1 MHPQILKFRN
11 GKDPR
16 LANPDIRSVETVK
29 KVVNGEKKR
38 ETRNFT
44 PTRRNKKQ
52 IFFQQKRCP
61 SRLYRCGGLRPEKTF

>member
-1 MHPQILKFRN
+1 MHPQILKFQN
-11 GKDPR
+11 GKDLR
-16 LANPDIRSVETVK
+16 LANPDTRSVETVKK

-52 IFFQQKRCP
+52 IFFSTKKMPVPVIPVWRA
-61 SRLYRCGGLRPEKTF
+61 